1 MKEAEETFKRFLAD
15 QGLRYTRER
24 RLILE
29 EVMARH
35 RHFEPYDLF
44 TRIRER
50 GEKVSP
56 ASVYRT
62 LPLLIQCGIVV
73 KNPCD
78 QMSARHE
85 HVVGH
90 GHHDHL
96 ICLECGK
103 IIEFQDERIRR
114 QLERAADSNRFS
126 MENHRLV
133 ISGYCEACRKRRETN

>member
-1 MKEAEETFKRFLAD
+1 MKEAEETFKKFLAN

-44 TRIRER
+44 TRIRAK

-62 LPLLIQCGIVV
+62 LPLLIQSGIVV

-85 HVVGH
+85 HVMGH

-103 IIEFQDERIRR
+103 IIEFQNDKIQK
-114 QLERAADSNRFS
+114 QLEQAARSHRFR

-133 ISGYCEACRKRRETN
+133 ISGLCQSCRKKQKKA

>member
-29 EVMARH
+29 EVMARRH
-35 RHFEPYDLF
+35 HFEPYDLF

-62 LPLLIQCGIVV
+62 LPLLIRCGIVV

-78 QMSARHE
+78 QMTARHE
-85 HVVGH
+85 HVAGH
-90 GHHDHL
+90 GRHDHL
-96 ICLECGK
+96 ICLGCGK
-103 IIEFQDERIRR
+103 IVEFQDDGLRKRMTVVAR
-114 QLERAADSNRFS
+114 SHRFRV
-126 MENHRLV
+126 ETHRLV
-133 ISGYCEACRKRRETN
+133 VSGWCEACRKRSAGA

>member
-35 RHFEPYDLF
+35 HHFEPYDLF
-44 TRIRER
+44 TRIRQK

-62 LPLLIQCGIVV
+62 LPLLIQSGIVV

-85 HVVGH
+85 HVMGH

-96 ICLECGK
+96 ICLVCGK
-103 IIEFQDERIRR
+103 IIEFRSEGIRKQMAQVAR
-114 QLERAADSNRFS
+114 SHRFR
-126 MENHRLV
+126 MENHRMV
-133 ISGYCEACRKRRETN
+133 ISGQCRACRTASGNA